1 VKHLESLIHITSKG
15 SDLESAV
22 TKALQYFDCSRA
34 EVDIQIISSGRR
46 GWLGIGRQDAEVQVS
61 LVDRAYVARHVCTNL
76 ISRTGWQAEVS
87 VSQSSDQIDLVIKS
101 ESTAQI
107 IGKHGQTLE
116 ALQYL
121 VTTVTDR
128 TCHTDTPVV
137 LDSGGYRLKRHRYL
151 KGLAHKLSD
160 KVRTSGN
167 KVTLDPLPHHE
178 RRILH
183 KFIREQRG
191 VTSSSIGNGYEK
203 RVTVTPEG

>member
-1 VKHLESLIHITSKG
+1 MKYLESLIRITSKS

-22 TKALQYFDCSRA
+22 AKALQHFDCSRA

-46 GWLGIGRQDAEVQVS
+46 GWFGLGRQDAEVQVA
-61 LVDRAYVARHVCTNL
+61 LVDRAYVARHICSNL
-76 ISRTGWQAEVS
+76 LTRSGWRAEVS
-87 VSQSSDQIDLVIKS
+87 VSQSSEQIDLVIES
-101 ESTAQI
+101 DSTAQI

-128 TCHTDTPVV
+128 ACHTDIPLV
-137 LDSGGYRLKRHRYL
+137 LDAGGYRLKRHRYL

-183 KFIREQRG
+183 KLIRDQRG
-191 VTSSSIGNGYEK
+191 VTSTSIGNGYEK
-203 RVTVTPEG
+203 RVIVTPEG